1 MQTLVLTSSVNHG
14 VGQGNEK
21 LGNGQE
27 KEKPLPHKAPTEIVV
42 EMLALPYAR
51 QSAVSETGKKTVVES
66 DQKHTSLT
74 AQIWDKGV
82 NVKEYIV
89 NKIEP
94 GKALSQFS
102 VPKIDQKFNG
112 GHNCGRCKITCI
124 FDLPGVCR
132 PSD

>member
-94 GKALSQFS
+94 GKALSQ
-102 VPKIDQKFNG
+102 V
-112 GHNCGRCKITCI
+112 ITNATSPRKPRERAVVEKVKEVVSY
-124 FDLPGVCR
+124 LL
-132 PSD
+132 